1 MAKEVILMD
10 DVDGLGD
17 TGEIVRVADG
27 YARNY
32 LLPRKLATPV
42 TPGAR
47 RQVEKRKVVAEAKRA
62 SLRSDAEQLAAKI
75 AAATVTIKVKTGI
88 DGKLFGSV
96 TTADVVEALKKQAS
110 IEIQRKQVDV
120 THAIKE
126 LGDHTI
132 PVRLYKDVKAD
143 LKVSVVQE

>member
-32 LLPRKLATPV
+32 LLPRNLAAPV
-42 TPGAR
+42 TDATR
-47 RQVEKRKVVAEAKRA
+47 RMVEKRKVEAEAKRA
-62 SLRSDAEQLAAKI
+62 KLRAGAEEFASKLGAVSL
-75 AAATVTIKVKTGI
+75 TIKVKTGM

-96 TTADVVEALKKQAS
+96 TTSDLADALKKQAGITIDRHQIDLS
-110 IEIQRKQVDV
+110 
-120 THAIKE
+120 HPIKE
-126 LGDHTI
+126 IGEQSV
-132 PVRLYKDVKAD
+132 PVKLYKDVRASF
-143 LKVSVVQE
+143 KVAVVQE

>member
-32 LLPRKLATPV
+32 LLPRNLAAPV
-42 TPGAR
+42 TDATR
-47 RQVEKRKVVAEAKRA
+47 RMVEKRKVEAEAKRA
-62 SLRSDAEQLAAKI
+62 KLRSGAEDFAAKLN
-75 AAATVTIKVKTGI
+75 AAAVTIKVKTGM

-96 TTADVVEALKKQAS
+96 TTADIADALKKQS
-110 IEIQRKQVDV
+110 GLTVDRHQIDL

-126 LGDHTI
+126 LGEQSV
-132 PVRLYKDVKAD
+132 PVKLYKDVRAS
-143 LKVSVVQE
+143 LKVAVVQE

>member
-17 TGEIVRVADG
+17 TGEIVKVSDG

-32 LLPRKLATPV
+32 LFPRKLAALV
-42 TPGAR
+42 TDGAR
-47 RQVEKRKVVAEAKRA
+47 RQVEKRKVAAETKRA
-62 SLRSDAEQLAAKI
+62 ALRTAAEEKAAKI
-75 AAATVTIKVKTGI
+75 TAATIEIKVKTGV

-96 TTADVVEALKKQAS
+96 TTSDLADALKKQAG
-110 IEIQRKQVDV
+110 IEVLRQQIDLSQ
-120 THAIKE
+120 HIKD
-126 LGDHTI
+126 LGEHVV
-132 PVRLYKDVKAD
+132 PVRLYKEVKAD

>member
-1 MAKEVILMD
+1 MAKEVILLD

-32 LLPRKLATPV
+32 LLPRKLATAV
-42 TPGAR
+42 NAGTR
-47 RQVEKRKVVAEAKRA
+47 RQVEKRKVLAEAKR
-62 SLRSDAEQLAAKI
+62 SQLRVAAEALAAKVK
-75 AAATVTIKVKTGI
+75 AATVTIQVKTGA

-96 TTADVVEALKKQAS
+96 TTGDVVDALKKQTGIAV
-110 IEIQRKQVDV
+110 ERKQIDMA
-120 THAIKE
+120 HGIKE
-126 LGDHTI
+126 LGEHAVSI
-132 PVRLYKDVKAD
+132 RLYKEVFGE

>member
-32 LLPRKLATPV
+32 LLPRKLATAV

-47 RQVEKRKVVAEAKRA
+47 RQVEKRKIAAEAKRA
-62 SLRSDAEQLAAKI
+62 SLRGDAEQLAAKI

-96 TTADVVEALKKQAS
+96 TTADVVEALKKQSS

-120 THAIKE
+120 THAIKD

>member
-32 LLPRKLATPV
+32 LLPRKLATAV

-47 RQVEKRKVVAEAKRA
+47 RQVEKRKIAAEAKRA
-62 SLRSDAEQLAAKI
+62 SLRGDAEQLAAKI

-120 THAIKE
+120 THAIKD

>member
-47 RQVEKRKVVAEAKRA
+47 RQVEKRKIVAEAKRA
-62 SLRSDAEQLAAKI
+62 SLRGNAEQLAAKI

-96 TTADVVEALKKQAS
+96 TTADVVDALKKQAA

-120 THAIKE
+120 TQAIKE

-132 PVRLYKDVKAD
+132 PVRLYKDVKAE

>member
-27 YARNY
+27 YARNF
-32 LLPRKLATPV
+32 LFPQKLAMLV
-42 TPGAR
+42 TVGAK
-47 RQVEKRKVVAEAKRA
+47 RQVEKRKIAAETKRVAFRVA
-62 SLRSDAEQLAAKI
+62 AEEKAAKI
-75 AAATVTIKVKTGI
+75 KALTITIKVKTGA

-96 TTADVVEALKKQAS
+96 TTGDVADALKKQS
-110 IEIQRKQVDV
+110 GLEIERKQIDLA
-120 THAIKE
+120 HGIKD
-126 LGDHTI
+126 LGDHAVSI
-132 PVRLYKDVKAD
+132 RLYKEVKTD

>member
-32 LLPRKLATPV
+32 LLPRKLATAV

-47 RQVEKRKVVAEAKRA
+47 RQVEKRKIAAEAKRA
-62 SLRSDAEQLAAKI
+62 SLRGDAEQLAAKI

-96 TTADVVEALKKQAS
+96 TTADVVDALKKQAS

-120 THAIKE
+120 THAIKD

-132 PVRLYKDVKAD
+132 PVRLYKDVKAE

>member
-1 MAKEVILMD
+1 MAKEVILLD

-32 LLPRKLATPV
+32 LLPQKLATAV

-47 RQVEKRKVVAEAKRA
+47 RQVEKRKIVAEAKRA
-62 SLRSDAEQLAAKI
+62 SLRTGAEQLAAKI
-75 AAATVTIKVKTGI
+75 GAVTVTIKVKTGI

-96 TTADVVEALKKQAS
+96 TTGDVVDALKKQSA
-110 IEIQRKQVDV
+110 IEIQRKQVDL
-120 THAIKE
+120 THGIKE

-143 LKVSVVQE
+143 LKVSIVQE